1 MELLT
6 RTEVENRV
14 RLRRSSIYRLMRLGK
29 FPEPVRVGER
39 CVRWK
44 LDEIEQW
51 LADRP
56 RATGER
62 PAA

>member
-14 RLRRSSIYRLMRLGK
+14 RLQRSSIYRLMRLGK

-51 LADRP
+51 LEGRP
-56 RATGER
+56 RATGDR
-62 PAA
+62 PA